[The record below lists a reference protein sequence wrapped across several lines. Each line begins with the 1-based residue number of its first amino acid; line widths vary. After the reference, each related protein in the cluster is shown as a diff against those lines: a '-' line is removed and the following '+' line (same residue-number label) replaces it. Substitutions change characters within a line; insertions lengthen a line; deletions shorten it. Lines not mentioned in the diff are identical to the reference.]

1 MVDCHDLA
9 TDLSSRV
16 CRPLPE
22 AAKALDAL
30 NCEPRVL
37 SIGVGSE
44 HVTAATLHGGRVAV
58 DTPGASD
65 FS

>member
-30 NCEPRVL
+30 NREPRVL
-37 SIGVGSE
+37 SIGLGSE
-44 HVTAATLHGGRVAV
+44 HVTAATLYGRRVAV
-58 DTPGASD
+58 
-65 FS
+65 